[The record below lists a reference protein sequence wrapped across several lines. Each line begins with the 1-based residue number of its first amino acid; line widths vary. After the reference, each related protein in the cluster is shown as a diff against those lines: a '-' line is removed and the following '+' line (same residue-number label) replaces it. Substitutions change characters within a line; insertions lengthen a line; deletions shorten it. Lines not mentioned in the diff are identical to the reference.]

1 MGVWLQMPEVTYGG
15 ENGKTVQLVEDP
27 DLVAVRAR
35 RGRSLREGPVTSPE
49 AALLD
54 DMETVLSFPQV
65 GVEVYRR
72 SKEAPRSMEEMRHEL
87 HESPA
92 TLFAGR
98 VLVDEKTREPVLYTE
113 NLFVTFFVAA
123 PEGSGQEVFD
133 FAHELLQR
141 KEVEY
146 CNPELVRRLNQ
157 RAIFPQQWHL
167 KTTTVG
173 GQLVSASANVE
184 AAHAIS
190 EGEGVTIAIID
201 TGTDLDHVEFSSP
214 GKLVAPQDTSANDA
228 DPRPGGRD
236 ENHGTA
242 CAGVACGDGKFGASG
257 VAPQANLMP
266 IRMISQLG
274 SQAEANAFYW
284 AAENGAD
291 VISCSWGPADGR
303 WWDPN
308 DPVHDTE
315 VTLPDSTRLALD
327 YAVTRGRDGK
337 GCVVLFA
344 AGNGNESVD
353 NDRYASYE
361 RVLAVA
367 ACNDRSV
374 RSVYSDRG
382 DAVFC
387 AFPSNDF
394 EFPEENRPAPL
405 TPGIWTTDR
414 TGRPGYSDD
423 DYTNSFGG
431 TSSACPGAAGVAA
444 LVLSCDPSLSTDQ
457 VRDILRR
464 SCEQIDPQGGKY
476 DEQGHSPLYGYGRLN
491 AESAVR
497 SVGGQTRR
505 VHGRRVHGRRV
516 HGRRVHGRATAG
528 GEDLD
533 PMEGVPD
540 DAREVLDLALHGGV
554 GGQSASE
561 LVLGLLLAA
570 QATQIQDLRER
581 IERLE
586 SAG

>member
-113 NLFVTFFVAA
+113 NLFVKFFDDEHRDDCLEVLREAGLTIKQELPYATNAFFVAA
-123 PEGSGQEVFD
+123 PEGTGQGVFD
-133 FAHELLQR
+133 IAEELLR
-141 KEVEY
+141 RDDVES
-146 CNPELVRRLNQ
+146 CQPELVRRLGQ
-157 RAIFPQQWHL
+157 RSIFPQQWHL
-167 KTTTVG
+167 KTTTID
-173 GQLVSASANVE
+173 GQWISASANVE

-201 TGTDLDHVEFSSP
+201 TGTDIDHDEFSSE
-214 GKLVAPQDTSANDA
+214 GKLVAPRDTTSNDA
-228 DPRPGGRD
+228 DPRPGGRG

-242 CAGVACGDGKFGASG
+242 CAGVACADGRFGASG
-257 VAPQANLMP
+257 VAPRAQLMP

-291 VISCSWGPADGR
+291 IISCSWGPADGT
-303 WWDPN
+303 WWDPH
-308 DPVHDTE
+308 DLVHTTE
-315 VTLPDSTRLALD
+315 VPLPDSTRLALD
-327 YAVTRGRDGK
+327 YAVTNGRGGK
-337 GCVVLFA
+337 GCVVFFA
-344 AGNGNESVD
+344 AGNGNEGVEYD
-353 NDRYASYE
+353 GYASYQ

-367 ACNDRSV
+367 ACNDQNT
-374 RSVYSDRG
+374 RSVYSDYG

-394 EFPEENRPAPL
+394 EFPEENHPAPL

-414 TGRPGYSDD
+414 TGRAGYSDD

-444 LVLSCDPSLSTDQ
+444 LVLSCNPSLNWDEVKS
-457 VRDILRR
+457 VVRR
-464 SCEQIDPQGGKY
+464 SCERIDPEGGKY

-497 SVGGQTRR
+497 SVGGQT
-505 VHGRRVHGRRV
+505 
-516 HGRRVHGRATAG
+516 
-528 GEDLD
+528 
-533 PMEGVPD
+533 
-540 DAREVLDLALHGGV
+540 
-554 GGQSASE
+554 
-561 LVLGLLLAA
+561 
-570 QATQIQDLRER
+570 
-581 IERLE
+581 
-586 SAG
+586 